1 MPGRLAKEGAKYGM
15 KGLVADPEEED
26 MEELEKLKVNHCSST
41 FQVNA
46 WEISLHKK
54 NPTKSSIHLESSQRS
69 LCSFIYLLTICLPIY
84 LLTFITIYLSLNF
97 SFYLNIYL
105 SY

>member
-1 MPGRLAKEGAKYGM
+1 MFHVAGRLAKEGAKYGM

-46 WEISLHKK
+46 REI
-54 NPTKSSIHLESSQRS
+54 SQRS

-84 LLTFITIYLSLNF
+84 LLTFISIYLSLNF